1 MLNNSPHTCLTGTL
15 AHHHLHLATIKALN
29 RFRIDASASLSNR
42 QISAQTC
49 TFLFGVWVWKRG
61 KKTYLHAH
69 KLTMLLSKCN
79 RCKRV
84 SRRNVC
90 VCRKSAYRQWSY
102 SATLDNL
109 LGVKNVT
116 VCSFPPNFRRDR
128 IPYEIIRRSAK
139 KPSISLASYFPP
151 IIPNIECTTTHID
164 DALTRVTTRDHRW
177 PSGNC
182 KRNACLLS
190 KDHRHAKRPK
200 IRIDDHFINWCTT
213 PVRWEHLLQNGN
225 EKRASHP
232 GKGSWRYWSGEEEKK
247 SPRDEPDNGWCFTH
261 S

>member
-1 MLNNSPHTCLTGTL
+1 MLNNSPHTCLTGTW

-29 RFRIDASASLSNR
+29 RFQIDASASLSNR

-49 TFLFGVWVWKRG
+49 TFLFCVWVWKRG

-69 KLTMLLSKCN
+69 KFKILLWKCN

-90 VCRKSAYRQWSY
+90 VCRKSAYRHWSY

-139 KPSISLASYFPP
+139 NHPSLSRAIFPP
-151 IIPNIECTTTHID
+151 SSPTSNARQHTLMMHSHVSQH
-164 DALTRVTTRDHRW
+164 VTTVGPLATANGKHAYCQRTTAMLKGRK
-177 PSGNC
+177 SGSTTILSTGARPPYGGNICC
-182 KRNACLLS
+182 KTAMKNEQAMQ
-190 KDHRHAKRPK
+190 AKVVGG
-200 IRIDDHFINWCTT
+200 IGL
-213 PVRWEHLLQNGN
+213 V
-225 EKRASHP
+225 
-232 GKGSWRYWSGEEEKK
+232 KK
-247 SPRDEPDNGWCFTH
+247 QKKAPRDEPDNGWCFTH